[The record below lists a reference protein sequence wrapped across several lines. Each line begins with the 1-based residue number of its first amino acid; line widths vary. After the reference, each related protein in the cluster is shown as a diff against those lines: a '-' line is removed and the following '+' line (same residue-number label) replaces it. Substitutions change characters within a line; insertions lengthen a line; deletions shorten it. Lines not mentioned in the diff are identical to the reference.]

1 MSQTEL
7 VRELEG
13 FGFGRK
19 VPMGSRSYQTQKATS
34 EDVALIALAGSTGLE
49 PATSDVTGRRSNQTE
64 LTPQAGVR
72 VCFRSRALRGLVY
85 TEVCPARNNF
95 FEKIFRS
102 LREGLRGWGRGL
114 SLLLYSPAQDGKH
127 IKCFPLRAELATNLT
142 PAPSPGDPPCRH
154 FLQPVLVARR
164 FAARR
169 PRSPRRGLS
178 KDLAEALPLA
188 QMETGDASA
197 SPVFVAVTPSQ

>member
-7 VRELEG
+7 VRELER
-13 FGFGRK
+13 FTFGRK
-19 VPMGSRSYQTQKATS
+19 EPMGSRSYQTQKATS

-64 LTPQAGVR
+64 LTPQAVVR

-95 FEKIFRS
+95 FEKFFGPSGRVS
-102 LREGLRGWGRGL
+102 GAGWRGL

-142 PAPSPGDPPCRH
+142 RASRPRRPSLPSLCSSRCCSSPLPR
-154 FLQPVLVARR
+154 LEVPVLLGGIV
-164 FAARR
+164 
-169 PRSPRRGLS
+169 
-178 KDLAEALPLA
+178 
-188 QMETGDASA
+188 
-197 SPVFVAVTPSQ
+197 

>member
-1 MSQTEL
+1 MSQAEL

-19 VPMGSRSYQTQKATS
+19 EPMGSRSYQTQKTTS
-34 EDVALIALAGSTGLE
+34 EDVVLIALAGSTGLE

-64 LTPQAGVR
+64 LTPQAVVR

-85 TEVCPARNNF
+85 TEVCPVRNNF
-95 FEKIFRS
+95 FENIFWA
-102 LREGLRGWGRGL
+102 LREGLRGRGRGL

-154 FLQPVLVARR
+154 YVQPVLRACA
-164 FAARR
+164 AAR
-169 PRSPRRGLS
+169 
-178 KDLAEALPLA
+178 LARVLL
-188 QMETGDASA
+188 GG
-197 SPVFVAVTPSQ
+197 VV